1 MKYFDIR
8 KEDIC
13 GQEVPERGFKGRKNG
28 GF

>member
-8 KEDIC
+8 KEEVC
-13 GQEVPERGFKGRKNG
+13 GQEVPERGLKGRKNC